1 MDRSILSKETV
12 QHRLL
17 LSLFGLRTNTGL
29 KAVSAGN
36 SHDTYREIQ
45 YIRNK
50 FIHKYHLR
58 KANAEI
64 TNQITFHRREEICG
78 EATTACASDS
88 KHLGSY
94 DQNLL
99 TE

>member
-1 MDRSILSKETV
+1 M
-12 QHRLL
+12 
-17 LSLFGLRTNTGL
+17 

-36 SHDTYREIQ
+36 SQDTYRELQ

-50 FIHKYHLR
+50 FIHKDQLR
-58 KANAEI
+58 KANAEV
-64 TNQITFHRREEICG
+64 TNQIMHHRREEIWG

-88 KHLGSY
+88 KHFGSY

-99 TE
+99 TEWHPRYKNMV